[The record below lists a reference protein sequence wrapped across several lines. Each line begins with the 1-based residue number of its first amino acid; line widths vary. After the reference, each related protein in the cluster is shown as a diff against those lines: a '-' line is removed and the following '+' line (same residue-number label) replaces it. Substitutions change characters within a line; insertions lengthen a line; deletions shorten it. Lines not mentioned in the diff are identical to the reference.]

1 MHISSFSHFS
11 ICEVS
16 ELVKETILLLHL
28 APSDGANLFNSAFF
42 HVFSSF
48 FSLVFGTI
56 KEAQRN
62 SLNLFHPKISKKKL
76 NYCYLKVL
84 RSCCVWKLSVDRKID
99 IRGVVRVFGISSWK
113 KGNFTFEFTKIYV
126 KYHHKSIQR
135 EVYLNWVF
143 ILGKFHSA
151 NFLWRSKCTRY
162 AMY

>member
-1 MHISSFSHFS
+1 MHISSFCHFS

-62 SLNLFHPKISKKKL
+62 SLNLFHPKISKKTELLLPEGTEKL
-76 NYCYLKVL
+76 LCLETVRWQENWHPRCSQSLRNIQLKKGEFYIWIYKNICKVPSQKYSKRGL
-84 RSCCVWKLSVDRKID
+84 FKLSIHFRE
-99 IRGVVRVFGISSWK
+99 ISFSKFSLK
-113 KGNFTFEFTKIYV
+113 K
-126 KYHHKSIQR
+126 
-135 EVYLNWVF
+135 
-143 ILGKFHSA
+143 
-151 NFLWRSKCTRY
+151 
-162 AMY
+162 